1 MQERLLSQ
9 ELHHCREACHIPGS
23 FMKAAHITASIS
35 HDTKIFLTMFSLN
48 HKTLSLLFFP
58 ANVCFIAC
66 THTHMYTLQVTQ
78 EIVNSFALKHYIS
91 QEQKMF
97 WTFGTSEEKG
107 EKKEKKQRVY
117 IWEKFLNRQ
126 NNGS

>member
-1 MQERLLSQ
+1 
-9 ELHHCREACHIPGS
+9 
-23 FMKAAHITASIS
+23 
-35 HDTKIFLTMFSLN
+35 
-48 HKTLSLLFFP
+48 
-58 ANVCFIAC
+58 
-66 THTHMYTLQVTQ
+66 MYTLQVTQ